1 MIFLVFFG
9 KERMDKHTREHL
21 HESPWVIT
29 LPLVLL
35 AIPAVMIGWVAI
47 EPMLFGDLFKGI
59 IVVASEHD
67 VLAEMG
73 AQFHGSFN
81 FMLHALMSPA
91 VWLAAAGVL
100 LAWLTTLKFPVVAQQ
115 AEQRFSWLNRVL
127 KSGFG
132 FDDFNKIVFEK
143 GSLGLGRGLW
153 KWSDL
158 KFIDGFVV
166 NGSAQAVGRL
176 ASVSR
181 LMQTGLMY
189 HYAFVMIF
197 SVLAIM
203 TWVLFF

>member
-1 MIFLVFFG
+1 
-9 KERMDKHTREHL
+9 
-21 HESPWVIT
+21 
-29 LPLVLL
+29 
-35 AIPAVMIGWVAI
+35 
-47 EPMLFGDLFKGI
+47 MLFGDLFKGI
-59 IVVASEHD
+59 IAVANAHD
-67 VLAEMG
+67 VLAQMG
-73 AQFHGSFN
+73 AQFHGALN
-81 FMLHALMSPA
+81 FVLHGLMSPA

-115 AEQRFSWLNRVL
+115 AERRFSWLNRML

-132 FDDFNKIVFEK
+132 FDDFNKIVFVN

-158 KFIDGFVV
+158 KFIDGFLV
-166 NGSAQAVGRL
+166 NGTAQTVGRL

-197 SVLAIM
+197 SLFAIM